1 MNNFI
6 FTGTYFD
13 ENGDTFVEDT
23 IMDTGSKEQDVTLE
37 TVLCDF
43 EETQLFNNSEV
54 KDLDYKSTDELKEN
68 EPTLETVLCNFEET
82 YLFNKSEVEDLDY
95 KSTDDF
101 DFDDVQDDDLEYATN
116 NFIERNISLFDYLD
130 EDLAD
135 FNILSFRK
143 TNTENHSKKR
153 KRD

>member
-23 IMDTGSKEQDVTLE
+23 IMDNGSEEQDVTLE
-37 TVLCDF
+37 TVICDF
-43 EETQLFNNSEV
+43 EETYLCNKSEV
-54 KDLDYKSTDELKEN
+54 IVLDYKTTDDRKED
-68 EPTLETVLCNFEET
+68 EPTLETVLCDFEET

-135 FNILSFRK
+135 FNMLSFRR
-143 TNTENHSKKR
+143 TNTETQSKKR
-153 KRD
+153 KRE

>member
-23 IMDTGSKEQDVTLE
+23 IMEDGSKED
-37 TVLCDF
+37 
-43 EETQLFNNSEV
+43 
-54 KDLDYKSTDELKEN
+54 
-68 EPTLETVLCNFEET
+68 EPTLETVLCDFEET

-135 FNILSFRK
+135 FNMLSFRR
-143 TNTENHSKKR
+143 TNTETQSKKR
-153 KRD
+153 KRE

>member
-6 FTGTYFD
+6 FTGRYFD

-23 IMDTGSKEQDVTLE
+23 ILDDGSEELDPTPE
-37 TVLCDF
+37 PVLCGF
-43 EETQLFNNSEV
+43 V
-54 KDLDYKSTDELKEN
+54 
-68 EPTLETVLCNFEET
+68 ET
-82 YLFNKSEVEDLDY
+82 YLFNKSEVENLDY

-135 FNILSFRK
+135 FNMLNFTT
-143 TNTENHSKKR
+143 TNTEHQSKKR
-153 KRD
+153 KHEYCLSRC